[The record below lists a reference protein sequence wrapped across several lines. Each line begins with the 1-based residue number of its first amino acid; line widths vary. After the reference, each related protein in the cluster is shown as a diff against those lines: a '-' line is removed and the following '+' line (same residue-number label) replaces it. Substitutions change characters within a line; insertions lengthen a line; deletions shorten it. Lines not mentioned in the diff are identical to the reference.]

1 MTEFPLDIVTPDG
14 KIFSGRAESL
24 RLRSIEG
31 DLCIRARHTDYV
43 TALGMGPAEVI
54 TAGNKHIA
62 ACMGGMV
69 SVLGG
74 RITLTATTFEW
85 AEDID
90 TARSHAS
97 EERAREK
104 LGHGDL
110 TDTELAMAEAILGT
124 GVTAAGQG
132 GGRSGVVGRAEGA
145 AGQQRAARV
154 RQPRHGPH
162 AGGLQR
168 LGPGHVRQDG
178 GQALGQHGLSGAG

>member
-14 KIFSGRAESL
+14 EIFSGNAESL

-43 TALGMGPAEVI
+43 TALGMGAAEVI
-54 TAGNKHIA
+54 VAGEKHIA

-74 RITLTATTFEW
+74 HVTLTATTFEW

-90 TARSHAS
+90 AARSHAS

-104 LGHGDL
+104 LGHGGL
-110 TDTELAMAEAILGT
+110 TDTELALAEARLKRALIRQQ
-124 GVTAAGQG
+124 VS
-132 GGRSGVVGRAEGA
+132 RSYTER
-145 AGQQRAARV
+145 
-154 RQPRHGPH
+154 
-162 AGGLQR
+162 
-168 LGPGHVRQDG
+168 
-178 GQALGQHGLSGAG
+178 

>member
-14 KIFSGRAESL
+14 EIFSGRAESL

-74 RITLTATTFEW
+74 RVTLTATTFEW

-90 TARSHAS
+90 TDRSHAS

-110 TDTELAMAEAILGT
+110 TDTEPQILPPPAIA
-124 GVTAAGQG
+124 VG
-132 GGRSGVVGRAEGA
+132 GGFGVPGGEEVYRRPVGFLRSYSRRCWVSESSAS
-145 AGQQRAARV
+145 
-154 RQPRHGPH
+154 
-162 AGGLQR
+162 
-168 LGPGHVRQDG
+168 
-178 GQALGQHGLSGAG
+178 LSMSFTVPETSTRWPLL

>member
-14 KIFSGRAESL
+14 EIFSGRAESL

-62 ACMGGMV
+62 A
-69 SVLGG
+69 
-74 RITLTATTFEW
+74 TFEW

-90 TARSHAS
+90 TDRSHAS

-110 TDTELAMAEAILGT
+110 TDTELAMAEARLK
-124 GVTAAGQG
+124 
-132 GGRSGVVGRAEGA
+132 RALIR
-145 AGQQRAARV
+145 QQVSRMK
-154 RQPRHGPH
+154 
-162 AGGLQR
+162 
-168 LGPGHVRQDG
+168 
-178 GQALGQHGLSGAG
+178 

>member
-14 KIFSGRAESL
+14 EIFSGQAESL

-74 RITLTATTFEW
+74 RVTLTATTFEW

-97 EERAREK
+97 EERTREK

-110 TDTELAMAEAILGT
+110 TDTELALAEARLK
-124 GVTAAGQG
+124 
-132 GGRSGVVGRAEGA
+132 RALIR
-145 AGQQRAARV
+145 QQVSRMK
-154 RQPRHGPH
+154 
-162 AGGLQR
+162 
-168 LGPGHVRQDG
+168 
-178 GQALGQHGLSGAG
+178 

>member
-1 MTEFPLDIVTPDG
+1 MARSSPAGLKACGCAP
-14 KIFSGRAESL
+14 SRAISA
-24 RLRSIEG
+24 S
-31 DLCIRARHTDYV
+31 RHTDYV

-74 RITLTATTFEW
+74 RVTLTATTFEW

-110 TDTELAMAEAILGT
+110 TDTELALAEARLK
-124 GVTAAGQG
+124 
-132 GGRSGVVGRAEGA
+132 RALIR
-145 AGQQRAARV
+145 QQVSRMK
-154 RQPRHGPH
+154 
-162 AGGLQR
+162 
-168 LGPGHVRQDG
+168 
-178 GQALGQHGLSGAG
+178 